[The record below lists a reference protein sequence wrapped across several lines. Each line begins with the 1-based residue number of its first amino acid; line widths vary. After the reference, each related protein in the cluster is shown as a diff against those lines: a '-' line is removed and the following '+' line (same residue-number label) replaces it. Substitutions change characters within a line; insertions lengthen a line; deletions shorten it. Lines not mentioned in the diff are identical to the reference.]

1 MWIIREISKIM
12 EESIERGW
20 GSFQQIKKKELLSF
34 FLELG
39 FALKSKLVAVVVVKQ
54 WIES

>member
-1 MWIIREISKIM
+1 MGCLNLYFSAGE
-12 EESIERGW
+12 
-20 GSFQQIKKKELLSF
+20 KKELLSF

-39 FALKSKLVAVVVVKQ
+39 FALKSKLVVVVVVVVKQ